1 MINLN
6 ITKREAVD
14 MFDDIIKFLT
24 VVFIIHLLLFA
35 VDDYCDLLS
44 EFSLKIFLYVTLAL
58 VIYHLIVRK
67 IMNKLLKKNKK

>member
-1 MINLN
+1 MLGVS
-6 ITKREAVD
+6 KREAVD

-24 VVFIIHLLLFA
+24 VVFIIHILLFA

-58 VIYHLIVRK
+58 VIYHLIIRK
-67 IMNKLLKKNKK
+67 IMNRLLKKNKK